1 MPDRRPVLAKARRY
15 LAKAGTLHWPLLI
28 VALATLP
35 LVNFGLKLVG
45 YARLE
50 RWLATTSPTPRRS
63 RPEAKAERVLDRTAD
78 AVDVA
83 ARRGAIYGT
92 CLSRSLTL
100 WWLLRW
106 QGVSTT
112 LNIGVRRAT
121 GIFEAHAWLEHA
133 GRVIN
138 DRSDIG
144 REFTPFD
151 PEALAI
157 RTRAEATGQHK

>member
-1 MPDRRPVLAKARRY
+1 MPDRRPFLAKARRY
-15 LAKAGTLHWPLLI
+15 LAKARTLHWPLLV

-35 LVNFGLKLVG
+35 LVNFGLKLTG

-50 RWLATTSPTPRRS
+50 RWLAATSPTPRPS
-63 RPEAKAERVLDRTAD
+63 GPEAECERVLTRTTNV
-78 AVDVA
+78 VDVA
-83 ARRGAIYGT
+83 ARRGAVYGT

-106 QGVSTT
+106 QGVSTA
-112 LNIGVRRAT
+112 LNIGVRRAA
-121 GIFEAHAWLEHA
+121 GLFEAHAWLEHE

-138 DRSDIG
+138 DQSDIG

-151 PEALAI
+151 PETLTV
-157 RTRAEATGQHK
+157 RTRTKAAARRR